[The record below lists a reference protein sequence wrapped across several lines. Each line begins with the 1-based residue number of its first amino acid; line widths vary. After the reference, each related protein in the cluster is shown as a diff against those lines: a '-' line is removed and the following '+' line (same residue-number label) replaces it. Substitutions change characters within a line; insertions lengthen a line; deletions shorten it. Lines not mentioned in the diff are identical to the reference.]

1 MYFPAAP
8 KEFPQASAATIT
20 LRAVERFDQILP
32 TALGLLAPGLLAPS
46 SRLALL
52 ISKPQLP
59 PAQAVTPRLHWLPPI
74 PIPQSERKV
83 VAIAR
88 LMAENI

>member
-8 KEFPQASAATIT
+8 RIPPS
-20 LRAVERFDQILP
+20 LSRNHHPRAVERFDQILP
-32 TALGLLAPGLLAPS
+32 TALGLLAPASGPP
-46 SRLALL
+46 RLALL
-52 ISKPQLP
+52 IRKPQLP
-59 PAQAVTPRLHWLPPI
+59 PAQAVTPRLHWLPI